1 MSTSPPHIFGAA
13 SLAQLATCDPRL
25 QRIANEAIK
34 YGPDFSI
41 VEGFRN
47 QAMQHRDYLTGKS
60 KLDWPNG
67 RHNHQPSLAYDFS
80 PYPEDWS
87 EGQLPHARF
96 AMIAGVHFVVAA
108 QLGIDIRWGADWN
121 RNLDPR
127 DETFLDW
134 GHIEL
139 VIN

>member
-1 MSTSPPHIFGAA
+1 MPHFGTQ
-13 SLAQLATCDPRL
+13 SQLQLATCDKRL
-25 QRIANEAIK
+25 QRIANAAINI
-34 YGPDFSI
+34 GPDFSI

-47 QAMQHRDYLTGKS
+47 QEQQHRDFLKGAS
-60 KLDWPNG
+60 KLDWPHG
-67 RHNHQPSLAYDFS
+67 RHNSQPSRAFDFS

-96 AMIAGVHFVVAA
+96 AFIAGVILAVAS
-108 QLGIDIRWGADWN
+108 GFNIKIRWGADWN
-121 RNLDPR
+121 RNWDPR

-139 VIN
+139 DEP

>member
-1 MSTSPPHIFGAA
+1 MPKFGVG
-13 SLAQLATCDPRL
+13 SIAQIQTCDGRL
-25 QRIANEAIK
+25 QKLAYAAIDI
-34 YGPDFSI
+34 GPDFSI

-47 QAMQHRDYLTGKS
+47 EVMQHRDYLKGAS

-67 RHNHQPSLAYDFS
+67 RHNAQPSRAFDFS
-80 PYPEDWS
+80 PFPEDWR
-87 EGQLPHARF
+87 EGELPHARF
-96 AMIAGVHFVVAA
+96 AFIAGVIFTCAKT
-108 QLGIDIRWGADWN
+108 LGIKVRWGADWN

-139 VIN
+139 DEP

>member
-1 MSTSPPHIFGAA
+1 MIMPTFG
-13 SLAQLATCDPRL
+13 SNSQEQLATCDNRL
-25 QRIANEAIK
+25 QQIANNAILV
-34 YGPDFSI
+34 GPDFSI

-47 QAMQHRDYLTGKS
+47 QEQQHRDFLKGAS

-67 RHNHQPSLAYDFS
+67 RHNAQPSRAFDFS
-80 PYPEDWS
+80 PYPEDWG

-96 AMIAGVHFVVAA
+96 ALIAGVMFTVAK
-108 QLGIDIRWGADWN
+108 QLGYKIRWGVDWN
-121 RNLDPR
+121 RNFDPR

-139 VIN
+139 DEP

>member
-1 MSTSPPHIFGAA
+1 MNHFGTMSQ
-13 SLAQLATCDPRL
+13 LQLATCDKRL
-25 QRIANEAIK
+25 QLIANDAIVV
-34 YGPDFSI
+34 GPDFSI

-47 QAMQHRDYLTGKS
+47 QELQHRDFLKGVS

-67 RHNHQPSLAYDFS
+67 RHNAQPSRAFDFS
-80 PYPEDWS
+80 PFPEDWS

-96 AMIAGVHFVVAA
+96 ALIAGVI
-108 QLGIDIRWGADWN
+108 LGCAHARNIKIRWGADWN
-121 RNLDPR
+121 RNWDPR

-139 VIN
+139 DEP

>member
-1 MSTSPPHIFGAA
+1 MSHFFGTA
-13 SLAQLATCDPRL
+13 SLNQLATCDQRL
-25 QRIANEAIK
+25 QQIANEAIK
-34 YGPDFSI
+34 WGPDFSI

-47 QAMQHRDYLTGKS
+47 QELQHRDFLQGKS
-60 KLDWPNG
+60 KLDWPHGN
-67 RHNHQPSLAYDFS
+67 HNATPSRAFDFS
-80 PYPEDWS
+80 PFPADWS

-96 AMIAGVHFVVAA
+96 AMIACNIITTA
-108 QLGIDIRWGADWN
+108 QRLGIKVRWGADWN

-139 VIN
+139 DEP